1 MQASVAEA
9 HSVRLTP
16 LRLLHIRPCDPSL
29 LPELRQ
35 HFERSG
41 FSVDRAGDAID
52 VRQPDA
58 PNEQQ
63 ATREILL
70 HLRVWLA
77 MRPDSIEEPTS
88 DL

>member
-1 MQASVAEA
+1 
-9 HSVRLTP
+9 VRLTP

>member
-1 MQASVAEA
+1 M
-9 HSVRLTP
+9 
-16 LRLLHIRPCDPSL
+16 C
-29 LPELRQ
+29 
-35 HFERSG
+35 G
-41 FSVDRAGDAID
+41 
-52 VRQPDA
+52 QPDA

>member
-1 MQASVAEA
+1 LIEQE
-9 HSVRLTP
+9 TP
-16 LRLLHIRPCDPSL
+16 SMC
-29 LPELRQ
+29 
-35 HFERSG
+35 G
-41 FSVDRAGDAID
+41 
-52 VRQPDA
+52 QPDA